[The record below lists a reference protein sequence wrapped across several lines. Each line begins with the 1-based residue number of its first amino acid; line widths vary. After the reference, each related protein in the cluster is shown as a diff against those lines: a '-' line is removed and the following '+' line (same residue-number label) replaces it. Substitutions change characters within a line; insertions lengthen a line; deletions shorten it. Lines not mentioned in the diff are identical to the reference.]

1 MEAPLIWNLPPSP
14 PAPTLVVTHGA
25 GASSTHPNTTR
36 LAELIAERG
45 VRVARFDFPYMR
57 RAIEAGRRPWPP
69 DPEDVLASAWV
80 QVIQQLAQQGV
91 PTSQLFF
98 GGRSMG
104 GRIASYIADAVEPAG
119 MVCISYPF
127 HPPNDP
133 ARAITIHL
141 QQLATPT
148 LIVQGERD
156 EYGTRAEVEAYELS
170 PNIQLA
176 WIPDGDHGLVPRKRS
191 GHTEEGNRE
200 LAADAIAEFIH
211 SRQ

>member
-1 MEAPLIWNLPPSP
+1 M
-14 PAPTLVVTHGA
+14 
-25 GASSTHPNTTR
+25 HPNTTR

-45 VRVARFDFPYMR
+45 LRVARFDFPYMR
-57 RAIEAGRRPWPP
+57 RAQAEGRRPWPP
-69 DPEDVLASAWV
+69 DPEEVLAATWLDM
-80 QVIQQLAQQGV
+80 IRQLAELGV
-91 PTSQLFF
+91 PTSKLFI

-119 MVCISYPF
+119 MICISYPF
-127 HPPNDP
+127 HAP
-133 ARAITIHL
+133 AQPSTAITIHL

-156 EYGTRAEVEAYELS
+156 EYGSRDEVERYALS

-191 GHTEEGNRE
+191 GHTEEANRR
-200 LAADAIAEFIH
+200 LAAEAIVKFALGH
-211 SRQ
+211 A